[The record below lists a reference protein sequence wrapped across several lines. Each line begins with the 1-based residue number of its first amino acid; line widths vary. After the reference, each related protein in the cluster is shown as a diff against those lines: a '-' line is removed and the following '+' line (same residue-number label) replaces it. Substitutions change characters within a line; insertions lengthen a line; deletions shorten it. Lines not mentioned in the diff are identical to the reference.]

1 MLLSNKKK
9 YGIIITISK
18 LFCIFQ
24 GGEQMARPSSSK
36 SEDKEK
42 EKNTEK
48 QKFKNQNKNVNDTP
62 EQVEEEQPAQKK
74 EELSTLRKIAAFIV
88 AIGEQTAADIY
99 KHLSDEE
106 VEKIS
111 IEISHIDSLSQDS
124 IRDIMEEFYDLFIA
138 QKIVAEGGK
147 DYSLNVLTS
156 AFGKE
161 KAKMLMERIQSAD
174 RAFEFLRDVDY
185 KTILTTLQNELPQTI
200 ALVLSHINSKKSAQ
214 IIAELPEDVQIEVF
228 KRIAN
233 LDSTSQT
240 VIRGVEE
247 MIHEKLSSVSSVG
260 EIEFG
265 GVNYLADVMNNL
277 DTRTEKSIMEE
288 LDVSDPELVEE
299 IRKKMFTFDDIV
311 FLDNREIQ
319 TFLRECEQ
327 KDLTVALKG
336 AGAEVKEVIMNN
348 MSQRQQETIRTD
360 LQYLHNVRMRDVEDA
375 QRAIID
381 TIRRLEESGEIV
393 MSKGG
398 MDEIIP

>member
-1 MLLSNKKK
+1 
-9 YGIIITISK
+9 
-18 LFCIFQ
+18 
-24 GGEQMARPSSSK
+24 MARQASSK
-36 SEDKEK
+36 KEDKSKEKMDKLSDIGIDVIPNTDEEEKPAEK
-42 EKNTEK
+42 EK
-48 QKFKNQNKNVNDTP
+48 V
-62 EQVEEEQPAQKK
+62 
-74 EELSTLRKIAAFIV
+74 STLRKVAAFIV
-88 AIGEQTAADIY
+88 AVGEETAAEIY

-111 IEISHIDSLSQDS
+111 IEISRIESLSQDS
-124 IRDIMEEFYDLFIA
+124 IKSIMDEFYELFIA
-138 QKIVAEGGK
+138 QKVVAEGGQE
-147 DYSLNVLTS
+147 YSMNVLMN

-161 KAKMLMERIQSAD
+161 KAKMLMERIQSAN

-185 KTILTTLQNELPQTI
+185 KSILTTLQNELPQTI

-228 KRIAN
+228 KRIAD
-233 LDSTSQT
+233 LDSTSQQ

-260 EIEFG
+260 EVEFG
-265 GVNYLADVMNNL
+265 GINYLADVMNNL

-288 LDVSDPELVEE
+288 LDVSDPELVDE

-319 TFLRECEQ
+319 TFLRECDQ

-336 AGAEVKEVIMNN
+336 AGAEVKKVIMSN
-348 MSQRQQETIRTD
+348 MSQRQQETIKTD

-381 TIRRLEESGEIV
+381 TIRRLEEAGEIV

>member
-1 MLLSNKKK
+1 
-9 YGIIITISK
+9 
-18 LFCIFQ
+18 
-24 GGEQMARPSSSK
+24 MARPASSK
-36 SEDKEK
+36 KEDKEEKKQDKPKSKSAEKMAEATPEAVQATEETTEQEK
-42 EKNTEK
+42 EKMT
-48 QKFKNQNKNVNDTP
+48 
-62 EQVEEEQPAQKK
+62 AI
-74 EELSTLRKIAAFIV
+74 RKVAAFIV
-88 AIGEQTAADIY
+88 AIGQQTASEIY

-111 IEISHIDSLSQDS
+111 IEISRIDSLSQDS
-124 IRDIMEEFYDLFIA
+124 IRDIMDEFYELFIA
-138 QKIVAEGGK
+138 QKVVAEGGQE
-147 DYSLNVLTS
+147 YSLSVLMN

-161 KAKMLMERIQSAD
+161 KAKMLMERIQSAN

-185 KTILTTLQNELPQTI
+185 KSILTTLQNELPQTI

-228 KRIAN
+228 KRIAD
-233 LDSTSQT
+233 LDSTSQQ

-260 EIEFG
+260 EVEFG

-319 TFLRECEQ
+319 TFLRECDQ

-336 AGAEVKEVIMNN
+336 AGAEVKDVIMSN

-381 TIRRLEESGEIV
+381 TIRRLEEAGEIV

>member
-1 MLLSNKKK
+1 
-9 YGIIITISK
+9 
-18 LFCIFQ
+18 
-24 GGEQMARPSSSK
+24 MARPMSSK
-36 SEDKEK
+36 QEEADEVKQKKLKSKNEEPTPDAAEEKPPEKEK
-42 EKNTEK
+42 EK
-48 QKFKNQNKNVNDTP
+48 
-62 EQVEEEQPAQKK
+62 
-74 EELSTLRKIAAFIV
+74 LSAIRKVAAFIV
-88 AIGEQTAADIY
+88 AVGQETAANIY

-111 IEISHIDSLSQDS
+111 IEISHIESLSQDS
-124 IRDIMEEFYDLFIA
+124 IKDIMEEFYELFIA

-147 DYSLNVLTS
+147 EYSLNVLMN

-228 KRIAN
+228 KRIAD
-233 LDSTSQT
+233 LDSTSQV

-260 EIEFG
+260 EVEFG

-288 LDVSDPELVEE
+288 LDVSDPELVDE

-319 TFLRECEQ
+319 TFLRECDS

-348 MSQRQQETIRTD
+348 MSQRQQETIKTD

-375 QRAIID
+375 QRTIIE

>member
-1 MLLSNKKK
+1 
-9 YGIIITISK
+9 
-18 LFCIFQ
+18 
-24 GGEQMARPSSSK
+24 MARPMSSK
-36 SEDKEK
+36 TDETEEVKQKNKFKSKNEEPAPEITEEKPPEQEKEK
-42 EKNTEK
+42 EKLS
-48 QKFKNQNKNVNDTP
+48 
-62 EQVEEEQPAQKK
+62 ALKK
-74 EELSTLRKIAAFIV
+74 VAAFIV
-88 AIGEQTAADIY
+88 AVGQETAANIY

-111 IEISHIDSLSQDS
+111 IEISHIESLSQDS
-124 IRDIMEEFYDLFIA
+124 IKEIMEEFYELFIA

-147 DYSLNVLTS
+147 EYSLNVLMN

-228 KRIAN
+228 KRIAD
-233 LDSTSQT
+233 LDSTSQV

-260 EIEFG
+260 EVEFG

-277 DTRTEKSIMEE
+277 DTRTEKTIMEE
-288 LDVSDPELVEE
+288 LDVSDPELVDE

-319 TFLRECEQ
+319 TFLRECDS

-348 MSQRQQETIRTD
+348 MSQRQQETIKTD

-375 QRAIID
+375 QRTIIE

>member
-1 MLLSNKKK
+1 
-9 YGIIITISK
+9 
-18 LFCIFQ
+18 
-24 GGEQMARPSSSK
+24 MARPASSK
-36 SEDKEK
+36 KEDKEEKKQEKNEKQEKPKNKSAEKKAETVPETVQAAEEEVEQEK
-42 EKNTEK
+42 EKMT
-48 QKFKNQNKNVNDTP
+48 
-62 EQVEEEQPAQKK
+62 AI
-74 EELSTLRKIAAFIV
+74 RKVAAFIV
-88 AIGEQTAADIY
+88 AIGQQTASEIY

-111 IEISHIDSLSQDS
+111 IEISRIDSLSQDS
-124 IRDIMEEFYDLFIA
+124 IREIMDEFYELFIA
-138 QKIVAEGGK
+138 QKVVAEGGQE
-147 DYSLNVLTS
+147 YSLSVLMN

-161 KAKMLMERIQSAD
+161 KAKMLMERIQSAN

-185 KTILTTLQNELPQTI
+185 KSILTTLQNELPQTI

-228 KRIAN
+228 KRIAD
-233 LDSTSQT
+233 LDSTSQQ

-260 EIEFG
+260 EVEFG

-319 TFLRECEQ
+319 TFLRECDQ

-336 AGAEVKEVIMNN
+336 AGAEVKDVIMSN

-381 TIRRLEESGEIV
+381 TIRRLEEAGEIV

>member
-1 MLLSNKKK
+1 
-9 YGIIITISK
+9 
-18 LFCIFQ
+18 
-24 GGEQMARPSSSK
+24 MARPASSK
-36 SEDKEK
+36 KEDKEEKNKAKSVEKNAANAQEAAEEEAVVEEKEK
-42 EKNTEK
+42 EK
-48 QKFKNQNKNVNDTP
+48 VP
-62 EQVEEEQPAQKK
+62 
-74 EELSTLRKIAAFIV
+74 TLRKVAAFIV
-88 AIGEQTAADIY
+88 AVGQETASEIY

-111 IEISHIDSLSQDS
+111 IEISRIESLSQDS
-124 IRDIMEEFYDLFIA
+124 IKEIMDEFYELFIA
-138 QKIVAEGGK
+138 QKVVAEGGQE
-147 DYSLNVLTS
+147 YSMSVLMN

-161 KAKMLMERIQSAD
+161 KAKMLMERIQSAN

-185 KTILTTLQNELPQTI
+185 KSILTTLQNELPQTI

-228 KRIAN
+228 KRIAD
-233 LDSTSQT
+233 LDSTSPQI
-240 VIRGVEE
+240 IRGVEE

-260 EIEFG
+260 EVEFG

-319 TFLRECEQ
+319 TFLREVDS

-336 AGAEVKEVIMNN
+336 AGAEVKDVIMNN
-348 MSQRQQETIRTD
+348 MSQRQQETVRTD
-360 LQYLHNVRMRDVEDA
+360 LQYLHNVRMRDVEEA
-375 QRAIID
+375 QRTIID

>member
-1 MLLSNKKK
+1 
-9 YGIIITISK
+9 
-18 LFCIFQ
+18 
-24 GGEQMARPSSSK
+24 MARPMSSK
-36 SEDKEK
+36 TDETEEVKQKNKSKSKNEEPAPEITEEKPPEQKKEK
-42 EKNTEK
+42 EKLS
-48 QKFKNQNKNVNDTP
+48 
-62 EQVEEEQPAQKK
+62 ALKK
-74 EELSTLRKIAAFIV
+74 VAAFIV
-88 AIGEQTAADIY
+88 AVGQETAANIY

-111 IEISHIDSLSQDS
+111 IEISHIESLSQDS
-124 IRDIMEEFYDLFIA
+124 IKEIMEEFYELFIA

-147 DYSLNVLTS
+147 EYSLNVLMN

-228 KRIAN
+228 KRIAD
-233 LDSTSQT
+233 LDSTSQV

-260 EIEFG
+260 EVEFG

-277 DTRTEKSIMEE
+277 DTRTEKTIMEE
-288 LDVSDPELVEE
+288 LDVSDPELVDE

-319 TFLRECEQ
+319 TFLRECDS

-348 MSQRQQETIRTD
+348 MSQRQQETIKTD

-375 QRAIID
+375 QRTIIE

>member
-1 MLLSNKKK
+1 
-9 YGIIITISK
+9 
-18 LFCIFQ
+18 
-24 GGEQMARPSSSK
+24 MARPASSK
-36 SEDKEK
+36 KEDKEEKNKVKSSDKNSAEQAETAEAEVVQEK
-42 EKNTEK
+42 EK
-48 QKFKNQNKNVNDTP
+48 VS
-62 EQVEEEQPAQKK
+62 AI
-74 EELSTLRKIAAFIV
+74 RKVAAFIV
-88 AIGEQTAADIY
+88 AVGQETASEIY

-111 IEISHIDSLSQDS
+111 IEISRIESLSQDS
-124 IRDIMEEFYDLFIA
+124 IKEIMDEFYELFIA
-138 QKIVAEGGK
+138 QKVVAEGGTA
-147 DYSLNVLTS
+147 YSMNVLIS

-161 KAKMLMERIQSAD
+161 KAKMLMERIQSAN

-185 KTILTTLQNELPQTI
+185 KSILTTLQNELPQTI

-233 LDSTSQT
+233 LDSTSPQ

-247 MIHEKLSSVSSVG
+247 MIHEKISSVSSVG

-319 TFLRECEQ
+319 TFLREVDS

-336 AGAEVKEVIMNN
+336 AGAEVKDVIMNN

-360 LQYLHNVRMRDVEDA
+360 LQYLHNVRMRDVEEA
-375 QRAIID
+375 QRSIID
-381 TIRRLEESGEIV
+381 TIRRLEEAGEIV

>member
-1 MLLSNKKK
+1 MARQTSSKKEDKDEKLKKK
-9 YGIIITISK
+9 S
-18 LFCIFQ
+18 Q
-24 GGEQMARPSSSK
+24 
-36 SEDKEK
+36 EDTVQNPADVEEEPEK
-42 EKNTEK
+42 EKIP
-48 QKFKNQNKNVNDTP
+48 V
-62 EQVEEEQPAQKK
+62 
-74 EELSTLRKIAAFIV
+74 LRKVAAFIV
-88 AIGEQTAADIY
+88 AVGEGTAAEIY

-111 IEISHIDSLSQDS
+111 IEISHIESLSQDT
-124 IRDIMEEFYDLFIA
+124 IKQIMDEFYELFVA
-138 QKIVAEGGK
+138 QEVVAEGGSE
-147 DYSLNVLTS
+147 YSMSVLMN

-161 KAKMLMERIQSAD
+161 KAKMLMERIQSAN

-185 KTILTTLQNELPQTI
+185 KSILTTLQNELPQTI

-214 IIAELPEDVQIEVF
+214 IIAELPEDIQIEVF
-228 KRIAN
+228 KRIAD
-233 LDSTSQT
+233 LDSTSPQI
-240 VIRGVEE
+240 IRGVEE

-265 GVNYLADVMNNL
+265 GINYLADVMNNL

-288 LDVSDPELVEE
+288 LDMSDPELVEE

-319 TFLRECEQ
+319 TFLRECDQ

-336 AGAEVKEVIMNN
+336 AGAEVTNVIMNN
-348 MSQRQQETIRTD
+348 MSQRQQETVKTD
-360 LQYLHNVRMRDVEDA
+360 LQYLHNVRMRDVEEA
-375 QRAIID
+375 QRGIIE
-381 TIRRLEESGEIV
+381 TIRRLEEAGEIV

>member
-1 MLLSNKKK
+1 
-9 YGIIITISK
+9 
-18 LFCIFQ
+18 
-24 GGEQMARPSSSK
+24 MARPTSSN
-36 SEDKEK
+36 SEDKNEK
-42 EKNTEK
+42 KQEKK
-48 QKFKNQNKNVNDTP
+48 QKPKNQNKNAEIAQDK
-62 EQVEEEQPAQKK
+62 VEEAVAPEK
-74 EELSTLRKIAAFIV
+74 EKPKLSAIRKVAAFIV
-88 AIGEQTAADIY
+88 AVGEQTAADIY

-111 IEISHIDSLSQDS
+111 IEISRIESLSQDS
-124 IRDIMEEFYDLFIA
+124 IKEIMDEFYDLFVA

-147 DYSLNVLTS
+147 EYSLNVLMN

-228 KRIAN
+228 KRIAD

-319 TFLRECEQ
+319 TFLRECDQ

-348 MSQRQQETIRTD
+348 MSQRQQATIQTD

-375 QRAIID
+375 QRAIIE

>member
-1 MLLSNKKK
+1 
-9 YGIIITISK
+9 
-18 LFCIFQ
+18 
-24 GGEQMARPSSSK
+24 MARPASSK
-36 SEDKEK
+36 KEDKEEKKQEKNEKQEKPKNKSAEKKAETVPATVQAAEEEVEQEK
-42 EKNTEK
+42 EKMT
-48 QKFKNQNKNVNDTP
+48 
-62 EQVEEEQPAQKK
+62 AI
-74 EELSTLRKIAAFIV
+74 RKVAAFIV
-88 AIGEQTAADIY
+88 AIGQQTASEIY

-111 IEISHIDSLSQDS
+111 IEISRIDSLSQDS
-124 IRDIMEEFYDLFIA
+124 IREIMDEFYELFIA
-138 QKIVAEGGK
+138 QKVVAEGGQE
-147 DYSLNVLTS
+147 YSLSVLMN

-161 KAKMLMERIQSAD
+161 KAKMLMERIQSAN

-185 KTILTTLQNELPQTI
+185 KSILTTLQNELPQTI

-228 KRIAN
+228 KRIAD
-233 LDSTSQT
+233 LDSTSQQ

-260 EIEFG
+260 EVEFG

-319 TFLRECEQ
+319 TFLRECDQ

-336 AGAEVKEVIMNN
+336 AGAEVKDVIMSN

-381 TIRRLEESGEIV
+381 TIRRLEEAGEIV

>member
-1 MLLSNKKK
+1 MS
-9 YGIIITISK
+9 
-18 LFCIFQ
+18 
-24 GGEQMARPSSSK
+24 RPVSSK
-36 SEDKEK
+36 KETKKETKNEKQNVNQTENTAEAVVDEAVEEEVSEK
-42 EKNTEK
+42 EKMT
-48 QKFKNQNKNVNDTP
+48 
-62 EQVEEEQPAQKK
+62 
-74 EELSTLRKIAAFIV
+74 TLRKVAAFIV
-88 AIGEQTAADIY
+88 AVGQDTASEIY

-111 IEISHIDSLSQDS
+111 IEISRIESLSQDS
-124 IRDIMEEFYDLFIA
+124 IKTIMEEFYELFIA
-138 QKIVAEGGK
+138 QKVVAEGGQQ
-147 DYSLNVLTS
+147 YSMSVLMN

-161 KAKMLMERIQSAD
+161 KAKMLMERIQSAN

-185 KTILTTLQNELPQTI
+185 KSILTTLQNELPQTI

-228 KRIAN
+228 KRIAD
-233 LDSTSQT
+233 LDSTSPQ

-260 EIEFG
+260 QVEFG

-319 TFLRECEQ
+319 IFLREIDQ

-336 AGAEVKEVIMNN
+336 AGAEVKDVIMNN
-348 MSQRQQETIRTD
+348 MSQRQQETVTTD

-375 QRAIID
+375 QRTIIE
-381 TIRRLEESGEIV
+381 TIRRLEEAGEIV

>member
-1 MLLSNKKK
+1 
-9 YGIIITISK
+9 
-18 LFCIFQ
+18 
-24 GGEQMARPSSSK
+24 MARQGSSK
-36 SEDKEK
+36 KEDKTEKVRGKEQDNTAAEETEENKPVK
-42 EKNTEK
+42 EKMP
-48 QKFKNQNKNVNDTP
+48 V
-62 EQVEEEQPAQKK
+62 
-74 EELSTLRKIAAFIV
+74 LRRVAAFIV
-88 AIGEQTAADIY
+88 AIGEGTAAEIY

-111 IEISHIDSLSQDS
+111 IEISRIESLSQDA
-124 IRDIMEEFYDLFIA
+124 IKEVMDEFYELFIA
-138 QKIVAEGGK
+138 QNIVAEGGS
-147 DYSLNVLTS
+147 DYSMSILMN

-161 KAKMLMERIQSAD
+161 KAKMLMERIQSAN

-185 KTILTTLQNELPQTI
+185 KSILTTLQNELPQTI

-214 IIAELPEDVQIEVF
+214 IIAELPEDIQIEVF
-228 KRIAN
+228 KRIAD
-233 LDSTSQT
+233 LDSTSPQ

-260 EIEFG
+260 AVEFG
-265 GVNYLADVMNNL
+265 GINYLADVMNNL

-319 TFLRECEQ
+319 LFLRECDQ

-336 AGAEVKEVIMNN
+336 AGAEVSKVIMSN
-348 MSQRQQETIRTD
+348 MSQRQQETIKTD
-360 LQYLHNVRMRDVEDA
+360 LQYLHNVRMRDVEEA
-375 QRAIID
+375 QRSIIE